1 MLYGI
6 SLFIIT
12 NNISLE
18 TRLSSML
25 TRDKSAKNLEGK
37 ANEKTGS
44 IRRSSR
50 SSSKPKP
57 NNMVDIDEDEECNA
71 DID

>member
-1 MLYGI
+1 
-6 SLFIIT
+6 
-12 NNISLE
+12 
-18 TRLSSML
+18 ML
-25 TRDKSAKNLEGK
+25 TRDKSAKNIDRK
-37 ANEKTGS
+37 VNEQIGM

-57 NNMVDIDEDEECNA
+57 NNMVDIDEDEECNI